1 MAVSLLVNGIQR
13 ADLVLAG
20 IPVHLQ
26 VLLLVLLAE
35 NLVKIHYHLF
45 ISATLK
51 RNRFA
56 LVVET
61 YVDCKSAERWMT
73 IVSTTHLD
81 LKTR

>member
-13 ADLVLAG
+13 TNLVLAG

-45 ISATLK
+45 ISAALK

-56 LVVET
+56 LVVKA
-61 YVDCKSAERWMT
+61 YMNRKSAERRVT
-73 IVSTTHLD
+73 IVFTTHLD